1 MTARLFPLD
10 ALPRQKST
18 QVKNKWGDVV
28 RQVRDR
34 GSLAITSHSSVELV
48 MLSAGVYQSL
58 LDTIEKLQARER
70 AELDALA
77 EQFKARLETLQQP
90 QAHDRLA
97 RLLASKGKAKKAPI
111 AGKTF

>member
-28 RQVRDR
+28 RQVHDR
-34 GSLAITSHSSVELV
+34 GSLAITSHSNVELV

-70 AELDALA
+70 AELDALG
-77 EQFKARLETLQQP
+77 EQFKSRLEILQQP

-97 RLLASKGKAKKAPI
+97 AMLASKGKAKKAPR

>member
-1 MTARLFPLD
+1 MTVRPVALD
-10 ALPRQKST
+10 ALPTQKST

-28 RQVRDR
+28 RQVHDQ
-34 GSLAITSHSSVELV
+34 GSLAITNHSNVELV

-58 LDTIEKLQARER
+58 LDTIETLQARER
-70 AELDALA
+70 AELDALS
-77 EQFKARLETLQQP
+77 EQFKTRLQTLQQP

-97 RLLASKGKAKKAPI
+97 RVLASKGKAKKAPI

>member
-1 MTARLFPLD
+1 MTARLRALD

-28 RQVRDR
+28 RQVHDQ

-77 EQFKARLETLQQP
+77 GQFRARLAILQQP
-90 QAHDRLA
+90 KAHDRLA
-97 RLLASKGKAKKAPI
+97 DMLASKGKAKKAPR

>member
-1 MTARLFPLD
+1 MTARLLALD

-28 RQVRDR
+28 RQVHDQ

-70 AELDALA
+70 AELDALS

-97 RLLASKGKAKKAPI
+97 RMLASKGKAKKAPI